1 MSALRIPLLILI
13 CLVGAMPGQAQ
24 ENEQEKLGLQYYEQG
39 QFTKAAETF
48 EAAWNKQPTDLA
60 FNYYLN
66 SLIGLKEYAKAE
78 KFLKRCQK
86 KEPSNLTYKIKLGMV
101 YTMQMDTKKAEK
113 TFREAINAV
122 RPEQG
127 SIISLAN
134 AFESANQYDYA
145 IETYQRG
152 QQLLS
157 GIYPFNFEMAEVY
170 QHKGD
175 LSNTIAQYLEALRFS
190 EAYLSQVQNAL
201 QTTVGE
207 DTKGEKKA
215 MLKTELLKK
224 IQQIPDKIVYA
235 DMLIWLFIQDRN
247 FDGAYDQSVAL
258 DKRLGGASGKVM
270 NLGAI
275 ATSNQDFEAATRC
288 YEYELKK
295 GKSNPYYSQARTEF
309 VQSMTSRLSVSLTWT
324 AAQAEALRQ
333 AYEDALNDLGFN
345 ASTLDLQKGLAHLQA
360 FYLNNTNA
368 ARSALQQA
376 LSTPGADARGLA
388 HCKLELGDI
397 ELFDGDPWEA
407 SLLFSQVEKA
417 FKQEPIGQEAKFRNA
432 RLSYYKGDFEW
443 AQAQL
448 TVLKAATS
456 KLIAND
462 ALELSLLI
470 TDNLGND
477 SVAEPLLIYSRADLL
492 AYQNLDSLCLLTLDS
507 LAKAFPE
514 HSLQDEVLYKK
525 ATLASRRGRYQE
537 AVNLLTQI
545 VERYPEDVL
554 ADNATFLLGDV
565 YETRLNDSE
574 KAKAAYESLLLKY
587 PGSTF
592 TVEARKRFRKLRGD
606 TIN

>member
-1 MSALRIPLLILI
+1 MRGNRIAILLLIFLARVVPA
-13 CLVGAMPGQAQ
+13 CAQ
-24 ENEQEKLGLQYYEQG
+24 ESEQEKLGLQYYEQG
-39 QFTKAAETF
+39 QFAKAAETF

-66 SLIGLKEYAKAE
+66 SLIGLKEYAKLE

-86 KEPSNLTYKIKLGMV
+86 KEPSNIIYKIKLGMV
-101 YTMQMDTKKAEK
+101 YIMQVETKKAEK
-113 TFREAINAV
+113 IFRDAINAL
-122 RPEQG
+122 PPDQG
-127 SIISLAN
+127 AIIALAD
-134 AFESANQYDYA
+134 AFESASQFDYA
-145 IETYQRG
+145 IETYERG
-152 QQLLS
+152 QQLMS

-170 QHKGD
+170 QRKGD
-175 LSNTIAQYLEALRFS
+175 ISNTIAQYLEALRFS
-190 EAYLSQVQNAL
+190 EAYLTQVQNAL

-207 DTKGEKKA
+207 DTKGEKKTI
-215 MLKTELLKK
+215 LKTELLKK

-247 FDGAYDQSVAL
+247 FDAAFDQSVAL
-258 DKRLGGASGKVM
+258 DKRLGGTSGKVM
-270 NLGAI
+270 SLGAL
-275 ATSNQDFEAATRC
+275 ATSNLDFEAATRC
-288 YEYELKK
+288 YDYELKK
-295 GKSNPYYSQARTEF
+295 GKSNPYYSQALTEF
-309 VQSMTSRLSVSLTWT
+309 VQSMNSKLAVSLSWT
-324 AAQAEALRQ
+324 VAQAEALRQ
-333 AYEDALNDLGFN
+333 AYEDALNDLGRN
-345 ASTLDLQKGLAHLQA
+345 AATLELQKGLAHVQA
-360 FYLNNTNA
+360 FYLNRTQD
-368 ARSALQQA
+368 ARAVLQQA
-376 LSTPGADARGLA
+376 LLIPGADARSVA
-388 HCKLELGDI
+388 QCKLELGDI

-462 ALELSLLI
+462 ALELSLII
-470 TDNLGND
+470 TDNLGKD
-477 SVAEPLLIYSRADLL
+477 SIAEPLLIYSRADLL

-507 LAKAFPE
+507 LVKAYPE

-537 AVNLLTQI
+537 AVTLLTQLT
-545 VERYPEDVL
+545 ERFPDDVL
-554 ADNATFLLGDV
+554 GDNATFLLGDV
-565 YETRLNDSE
+565 YETRLNDTE
-574 KAKAAYESLLLKY
+574 KAKAAYETLLLKY

>member
-1 MSALRIPLLILI
+1 MRGNRIAILLLIFLARVVPA
-13 CLVGAMPGQAQ
+13 CAQ
-24 ENEQEKLGLQYYEQG
+24 ESEQEKLGLQYYEQG
-39 QFTKAAETF
+39 QFAKAAETF

-66 SLIGLKEYAKAE
+66 SLIGLKEYAKLE

-86 KEPSNLTYKIKLGMV
+86 KEPSNIIYKIKLGMV
-101 YTMQMDTKKAEK
+101 YIMQVETKKAEK
-113 TFREAINAV
+113 IFRDAINAL
-122 RPEQG
+122 PPDQG
-127 SIISLAN
+127 AIIALAD
-134 AFESANQYDYA
+134 AFESASQFDYA
-145 IETYQRG
+145 IETYERG
-152 QQLLS
+152 QQLMS

-170 QHKGD
+170 QRKGD
-175 LSNTIAQYLEALRFS
+175 ISNTIAQYLEALRFS
-190 EAYLSQVQNAL
+190 EAYLTQVQNAL

-207 DTKGEKKA
+207 DTKGEKKTI
-215 MLKTELLKK
+215 LKTELLKK

-247 FDGAYDQSVAL
+247 FDAAFDQSVAL
-258 DKRLGGASGKVM
+258 DKRLGGTSGKVM
-270 NLGAI
+270 SLGAL
-275 ATSNQDFEAATRC
+275 ATSNLDFEAATRC
-288 YEYELKK
+288 YDYELKK
-295 GKSNPYYSQARTEF
+295 GKSNPYYSQALTEF
-309 VQSMTSRLSVSLTWT
+309 VQSMNSKLAVSLTWT
-324 AAQAEALRQ
+324 VAQAEALRQ
-333 AYEDALNDLGFN
+333 AYEDALNDLGRN
-345 ASTLDLQKGLAHLQA
+345 AATLELQKGLAHVQA
-360 FYLNNTNA
+360 FYLNRTQDA
-368 ARSALQQA
+368 RAVLEQALLIPGSDARSVAQ
-376 LSTPGADARGLA
+376 
-388 HCKLELGDI
+388 CKLELGDI

-462 ALELSLLI
+462 ALELSLII
-470 TDNLGND
+470 TDNLGKD
-477 SVAEPLLIYSRADLL
+477 SIAEPLLMYSRADLL

-507 LAKAFPE
+507 LVKAYPE

-537 AVNLLTQI
+537 AVTLLTQLT
-545 VERYPEDVL
+545 ERFPDDVL
-554 ADNATFLLGDV
+554 GDNATFLLGDV
-565 YETRLNDSE
+565 YETRLNDTE
-574 KAKAAYESLLLKY
+574 KAKAAYETLLLKY